1 MERQSVDNTS
11 EMTSQMPSE
20 CRSMAKA
27 IGTAQK
33 RKIEELGGSM
43 ASYMYFVMLLTTKA
57 WILTKALKY
66 LIISYDSL
74 SYQSIHGRFASRPS
88 S

>member
-1 MERQSVDNTS
+1 MLIKFILLTSFCLTYPNGETKCGQYLRDNLS
-11 EMTSQMPSE
+11 DASE

-43 ASYMYFVMLLTTKA
+43 ASYDVHCIAIDSEGYNIDHSFK
-57 WILTKALKY
+57 
-66 LIISYDSL
+66 ISYNIL
-74 SYQSIHGRFASRPS
+74 
-88 S
+88 